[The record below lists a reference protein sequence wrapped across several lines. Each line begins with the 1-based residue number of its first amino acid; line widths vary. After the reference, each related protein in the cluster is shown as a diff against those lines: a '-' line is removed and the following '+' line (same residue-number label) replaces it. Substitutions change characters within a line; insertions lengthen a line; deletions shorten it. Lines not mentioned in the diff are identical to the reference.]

1 MVRAFLK
8 TYKTKYLLGFKPKVM
23 MGEDIDESPSS
34 PVQMCL
40 FLFFIYMIKYTK
52 FHDRYTHQFDI

>member
-40 FLFFIYMIKYTK
+40 FLFFINDKIYKLVRNSMI
-52 FHDRYTHQFDI
+52 DITSI